1 MSEKRPRPRCG
12 LPISSYKTSSNVFF
26 FDTGS
31 DDVDKE
37 MLGEKD
43 FDINEE
49 KKRERKW
56 GLKIDIS
63 SDIPPENMS
72 TGPTT
77 HLSSAQDTDSKNI
90 IHQ

>member
-1 MSEKRPRPRCG
+1 
-12 LPISSYKTSSNVFF
+12 
-26 FDTGS
+26 
-31 DDVDKE
+31 